1 GPAPDYQRD
10 AGRPLHLPAAGDVGR
25 RADGAGPRDGRLG
38 HRPQEARDLRRA
50 AAPLPGG
57 SVRRAVLA
65 LGGLLS
71 VAVAARQRPVAH
83 YRHSLRAV
91 ALTVV
96 LPDS

>member
-1 GPAPDYQRD
+1 M
-10 AGRPLHLPAAGDVGR
+10 
-25 RADGAGPRDGRLG
+25 
-38 HRPQEARDLRRA
+38 
-50 AAPLPGG
+50 
-57 SVRRAVLA
+57 RRAVLA

-96 LPDS
+96 LPDSAVTPGAVATTAR